1 MVASSNADLST
12 VQGSLYT
19 HRKERREMFTNSYTM
34 TDHTYDLFQQV
45 IDAAKEGRYCH
56 GNGAIW
62 CIVEKQLNGSL
73 RDVVI
78 NTSQMGY
85 NNQLGIKKYV
95 DSANPVAPYVANTVV
110 NNLEAFLDRQTG
122 SVASYSY
129 SGGEYAFTRIRAEL
143 LREAIKAGKEG
154 RCLHFNGGQVYFK
167 RENGYIRVVDFSLR
181 SRVEVADFGALATR
195 NYLQFGYDAAAVRSA
210 NKYWAEKASSWYSQ
224 CGMLVN
230 A

>member
-1 MVASSNADLST
+1 
-12 VQGSLYT
+12 
-19 HRKERREMFTNSYTM
+19 MFTNSYTM
-34 TDHTYDLFQQV
+34 ADHTYDLFQQV
-45 IDAAKEGRYCH
+45 INAAKEGRYCH

-73 RDVVI
+73 RNVVI

-85 NNQLGIKKYV
+85 NNQLGIKQYV
-95 DSANPVAPYVANTVV
+95 DSANPVAPYVANTTVT
-110 NNLEAFLDRQTG
+110 NLEAFLDRQTG
-122 SVASYSY
+122 SVGSYSY
-129 SGGEYAFTRIRAEL
+129 SGEEYAFVRIQSEL

-195 NYLQFGYDAAAVRSA
+195 NYLKFGYDAAAVRSA
-210 NKYWAEKASSWYSQ
+210 NQYWAEKAATWYSQ
-224 CGMLVN
+224 CGILVN